1 MIQTKTKKK
10 IRLTAILVILFILIA
25 LGFLMYRISN
35 QSKWVNTSL
44 TYELGEKV
52 KIKDTDVLNKS
63 DSSFTID
70 TSSIDQNKVGAYVAK
85 ASIQTVKG
93 KQIRNIEVSIKDTT
107 APKFTEAPKTIKVN
121 YGDSDYNFQK
131 KFKASD
137 LSKVNISI
145 NKQKVDFNTP
155 GKYKA
160 TVRAE
165 DVYGNVTK
173 KKFTVVVRDYY
184 DYVYEQE
191 DEDVQGSQNDSS
203 YTQQVPNKQTTQSN
217 EDSSSSSSNTQI
229 SPDNYD
235 TSQYANQANQGF
247 HVGESV

>member
-10 IRLTAILVILFILIA
+10 IRLTAIVVILFILIA
-25 LGFLMYRISN
+25 LGFLMFQISN
-35 QSKWVNTSL
+35 QSKWINTSL
-44 TYELGEKV
+44 TYELGDTV
-52 KIKDTDVLNKS
+52 KIKDTDVLNKE
-63 DSSFTID
+63 DKSFKID
-70 TSSIDQNKVGAYVAK
+70 TSSIDQDQVGAYVAK

-93 KQIRNIEVSIKDTT
+93 KQVRNIEVTIKDTT

-145 NKQKVDFNTP
+145 DKHNVDFNTP

-191 DEDVQGSQNDSS
+191 EEDVDNSQSNNV
-203 YTQQVPNKQTTQSN
+203 YNQQTTEQQSSSS
-217 EDSSSSSSNTQI
+217 EQDSNSSSSNTEI
-229 SPDNYD
+229 SPGNYD
-235 TSQYANQANQGF
+235 TSQYQQNASQGF
-247 HVGESV
+247 NVGNQV

>member
-70 TSSIDQNKVGAYVAK
+70 TSSIDSNKVGAYVAK

-165 DVYGNVTK
+165 DVYGNITK

-191 DEDVQGSQNDSS
+191 DEDVQESQNDSS
-203 YTQQVPNKQTTQSN
+203 YTQQVPNQQTTQSN
-217 EDSSSSSSNTQI
+217 EESSSSSNTQI

>member
-10 IRLTAILVILFILIA
+10 IRISAIVVLLLILIA
-25 LGFLMYRISN
+25 LGFLMFQISN

-44 TYELGEKV
+44 TYELGDSV
-52 KIKDTDVLNKS
+52 KIKDTDVLNKA
-63 DSSFTID
+63 DSSFQID
-70 TSSIDQNKVGAYVAK
+70 TSSIDSDHVGAYVAK

-93 KQIRNIEVSIKDTT
+93 KQVRNIEVTIKDTT

-145 NKQKVDFNTP
+145 NKQKVDFYTP

-165 DVYGNVTK
+165 DIYGNITK
-173 KKFTVVVRDYY
+173 KTFTVVVRDYY

-191 DEDVQGSQNDSS
+191 EEDTEDSQTNV
-203 YTQQVPNKQTTQSN
+203 YNQQTTNQQQSSS
-217 EDSSSSSSNTQI
+217 EQDTSSSSSNTEI
-229 SPDNYD
+229 SPGNYD
-235 TSQYANQANQGF
+235 TSQYQQNASQGF
-247 HVGESV
+247 QVGNSV

>member
-1 MIQTKTKKK
+1 MT
-10 IRLTAILVILFILIA
+10 
-25 LGFLMYRISN
+25 
-35 QSKWVNTSL
+35 
-44 TYELGEKV
+44 
-52 KIKDTDVLNKS
+52 
-63 DSSFTID
+63 
-70 TSSIDQNKVGAYVAK
+70 
-85 ASIQTVKG
+85 
-93 KQIRNIEVSIKDTT
+93 IKDTT

-145 NKQKVDFNTP
+145 DKHNVDFNTP

-191 DEDVQGSQNDSS
+191 EEDVDNSQSNNV
-203 YTQQVPNKQTTQSN
+203 YNQQTTEQQSSSS
-217 EDSSSSSSNTQI
+217 EQDSNSSSSNTEI
-229 SPDNYD
+229 SPGNYD
-235 TSQYANQANQGF
+235 TSQYQQNASQGF
-247 HVGESV
+247 NVGNQV